1 MLNFNNMDKEQV
13 KEYSSKVWKHK
24 REEILR
30 RDNYKCTNCGATKED
45 GVKLDVHHR
54 CYFKNTKPYDYP
66 DSMLY
71 TLCAKCHM
79 EEHGK
84 IMPTSGWEYV
94 YWEDTEEFGSEQC
107 ERCDSDLRYV
117 HTLYHPNWG
126 YIRVGCSCA
135 DSLMENKIA
144 SEKELE
150 LRNLSS
156 KLRRFIDSPKW
167 KKRKNGYIYSNE
179 IQIWENHSDDFVLVY
194 KPIFAGKYYD
204 YKKINGFKT
213 LNEAKYR
220 AFELYND
227 CSLTEEKITTSKKY
241 LILPEDRF
249 ERIDALKFICFDCIN
264 NNKKIIRPSYVVQ
277 NSSKTIDATELNCN
291 KVSKNRFDKEWDYD
305 LVVDIV
311 GKNEKHYEIFVKL
324 IFEEGLPE
332 LQSDII
338 KKSMVNYITIDCS
351 FLMKHD
357 NFTIED
363 IYNELYNENSY
374 KKYKWLS
381 CPDYDNYFRQKK
393 I

>member
-1 MLNFNNMDKEQV
+1 MDKEQV

-179 IQIWENHSDDFVLVY
+179 IQIWENQSDDFVLVY
-194 KPIFAGKYYD
+194 KLIFAGKYYD
-204 YKKINGFKT
+204 Y
-213 LNEAKYR
+213 
-220 AFELYND
+220 
-227 CSLTEEKITTSKKY
+227 
-241 LILPEDRF
+241 
-249 ERIDALKFICFDCIN
+249 
-264 NNKKIIRPSYVVQ
+264 KKIIRPSYVVQ

-381 CPDYDNYFRQKK
+381 CPDYDNYFRQKRMRYV
-393 I
+393 